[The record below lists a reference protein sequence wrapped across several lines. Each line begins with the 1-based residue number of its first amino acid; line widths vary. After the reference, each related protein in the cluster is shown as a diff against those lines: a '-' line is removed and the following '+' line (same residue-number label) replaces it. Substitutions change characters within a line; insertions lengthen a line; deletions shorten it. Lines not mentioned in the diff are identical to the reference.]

1 MRLLPIRYSMI
12 HEALYLLLHADHV
25 QKFSVLQH
33 WKAVASMT
41 LDVCANSARSGANAV
56 LALLC
61 VSALSFGFGSSRLKY
76 L

>member
-1 MRLLPIRYSMI
+1 
-12 HEALYLLLHADHV
+12 
-25 QKFSVLQH
+25 
-33 WKAVASMT
+33 MT